1 MPVPGPDK
9 VGDIVPYCRQASRGE
24 SGIQWSVGSRIVGF
38 ETNPVEPDKAP
49 HTCWVICDGLPVCVG
64 TDKLRACTAAEL
76 LAYQYIAAQKTE
88 MSPVAETQRQQDF
101 IDARDEVAVVSVPGP
116 QEMML
121 ESELEVRDEAS
132 RVRIEEPNYDELMS
146 SEDEEPF
153 QRKELRAD
161 PSSSSGSVPALG
173 DKRKELRASAE
184 PVIEEVA
191 EGNSSLQQAW
201 KKTKTSGKGV
211 AILERLSHHLANEE
225 GDFEKTGFIQ
235 VRLVGPR
242 AKKQT
247 KKPVRPKDGEK
258 NLRYADC
265 TPEIQK
271 GLRQC
276 RAEEWQKWMKFNA
289 GVVVSQ
295 QEVDLLMSEG
305 VKILPMQWVETDK
318 NAHKRRHNVKVPP
331 LLKSRLVGCG
341 NFEDTEGLRTDSPTA
356 DVDAHNLVFSWT
368 ASSKV
373 KIGVRT
379 SRAPISKG
387 KRWIA

>member
-1 MPVPGPDK
+1 
-9 VGDIVPYCRQASRGE
+9 
-24 SGIQWSVGSRIVGF
+24 
-38 ETNPVEPDKAP
+38 
-49 HTCWVICDGLPVCVG
+49 
-64 TDKLRACTAAEL
+64 
-76 LAYQYIAAQKTE
+76 
-88 MSPVAETQRQQDF
+88 
-101 IDARDEVAVVSVPGP
+101 
-116 QEMML
+116 
-121 ESELEVRDEAS
+121 
-132 RVRIEEPNYDELMS
+132 MS
-146 SEDEEPF
+146 SDDEEPF
-153 QRKELRAD
+153 QRKELRAG
-161 PSSSSGSVPALG
+161 PSSAASSSAPALG
-173 DKRKELRASAE
+173 DKRKELRAPAE

-271 GLRQC
+271 GLRRC

-289 GVVVSQ
+289 GVVISQ
-295 QEVDLLMSEG
+295 EEVDLLMSEG

-368 ASSKV
+368 ASSRV
-373 KIGVRT
+373 KIRSADITSAYLQGKEVDRIILYRIPKGGIPAEGLEEGTVIATRVPIYGTKDAGRGFWLKLKEVVIENGLKLNNIMPTLFSLRDKNDKIIGMLTTNVDDLLYSYKPEGEEAFKAILEAFKVRAQDEC
-379 SRAPISKG
+379 SGSVAKKSD
-387 KRWIA
+387 KRRIPASQ